1 MSNGQGI
8 VLQQRDIAWLK
19 YLAYGPAKL
28 EASKKFYLKKDSGKA
43 LEIRRIYER
52 LDELRDAEFI
62 VRHRYKSLKT
72 GTVYYLGPAGVQELM
87 LFYGYEAE
95 YIRDK
100 IVPTTHI
107 IHELLVAGV
116 LRKIY
121 EDSMAQ
127 KLYKVLM
134 AYDDRYMKVRN
145 KYRKGAVYPDLYVRL
160 EPFAGSTTTL
170 LFEIEGI
177 NLRLS
182 RFIKKLAGI
191 KEHLFVVTMNT
202 ARMQTLYRYTEM
214 CNKRPPELYFTS
226 IADFSADGIIST
238 KWLHYPSKKYVR
250 IRFK

>member
-1 MSNGQGI
+1 MSVGQGI
-8 VLQQRDIAWLK
+8 ALQPRDVAWLK
-19 YLAYGPAKL
+19 YLAHGPAKF
-28 EASKKFYLKKDSGKA
+28 EAAKRFYLKKDSGEPLKTPK
-43 LEIRRIYER
+43 IYER
-52 LDELRDAEFI
+52 LAELKDAEFI
-62 VRHRYKSLKT
+62 VRHRYKSLET

-87 LFYGYEAE
+87 LFYGYEGE
-95 YIRDK
+95 HVRDK

-145 KYRKGAVYPDLYVRL
+145 KYKKGLVYPDLYVRL
-160 EPFAGSTTTL
+160 QPFVGSTTTL

-177 NLRLS
+177 NLRFS
-182 RFIKKLAGI
+182 RFVKKLAGI
-191 KEHLFVVTMNT
+191 KERLFVVTMNT

-214 CNKRPPELYFTS
+214 CNRRPPELFFTS
-226 IADFSADGIIST
+226 IADFSAGGIMQT
-238 KWLHYPSKKYVR
+238 KWLHYPSKKYIQ